1 MTHVMTHVMTPEQTK
16 QTEAI
21 ALTIF
26 NAVKTIE
33 LAQQM
38 MEAMGKDLPKSRLK
52 RFLINTPYTL
62 DYPVSLLLA
71 ASHSLL
77 ALQHDE
83 SILSLEALLSN
94 KLKETTNENT

>member
-1 MTHVMTHVMTPEQTK
+1 MTPAQTK

-33 LAQQM
+33 VAQRM
-38 MEAMGKDLPKSRLK
+38 LEAMGKELPQSRLK
-52 RFLINTPYTL
+52 NYLEHKKNDLKTPT
-62 DYPVSLLLA
+62 SWLLA
-71 ASHSLL
+71 SSHGLL
-77 ALQHDE
+77 MLQHDE